1 MRHGP
6 KRAWTADMNEDRS
19 SMNSAQTEPAR
30 PEKALWYQEVLSLD
44 PASRIFLP
52 YARLLAESG
61 RRTEAVDILKAGLL
75 RHPEFLEARLLL
87 IDLLYATGQEK
98 AAALEAS
105 SILEPLSRC
114 SSLWKIWSSMPGIRA
129 DQAAML
135 LFFGATFREGGPGL
149 TEVFEAGMNALC
161 GKEEHA
167 PAAQTQEGPVS
178 PETEPADH
186 GAETPAASA
195 LTAVA
200 SGTAPAPAAEAP
212 GAPRANAAMPAANGA
227 FSDAPADGPSASG
240 TDDAS
245 APRRCFVMDE
255 NTPWYSLD
263 SVPEDDDLPDDED
276 DGAASLTH
284 TPPSVAELFFAGHA
298 PSSAQAEDGEDAG
311 VPAAHPV
318 PRSPLEGKSS
328 LRTRSMAHIL
338 EEQGALG
345 EAADIYRELLKVS
358 ICEEERAELSARLE
372 SLSQRTDSPPP
383 PQPAAPGILDML
395 ETLAVRLENK
405 SRA

>member
-1 MRHGP
+1 MS
-6 KRAWTADMNEDRS
+6 EERS
-19 SMNSAQTEPAR
+19 SMNPAQAEPAR

-98 AAALEAS
+98 AATLEAS
-105 SILEPLSRC
+105 SVLEPLSRC

-135 LFFGATFREGGPGL
+135 LFFVATFREGGPGL

-161 GKEEHA
+161 GNKEHT
-167 PAAQTQEGPVS
+167 PATQTQKGPAPS
-178 PETEPADH
+178 EEAPADH
-186 GAETPAASA
+186 GAKTPEAEEPA
-195 LTAVA
+195 A
-200 SGTAPAPAAEAP
+200 SGTAPAAEEPAASAASAAPVASAASADEAATS
-212 GAPRANAAMPAANGA
+212 GTG
-227 FSDAPADGPSASG
+227 DAPAPHRS
-240 TDDAS
+240 
-245 APRRCFVMDE
+245 FVMDE

-263 SVPEDDDLPDDED
+263 AVPEDDDLPDDED
-276 DGAASLTH
+276 QPAPLTPV
-284 TPPSVAELFFAGHA
+284 PPSAADLFFSEHPA
-298 PSSAQAEDGEDAG
+298 PFVQTEGGQDVPA
-311 VPAAHPV
+311 PAAHPG

-338 EEQGALG
+338 EEQGAFG
-345 EAADIYRELLKVS
+345 EAAAIYRELLNECT
-358 ICEEERAELSARLE
+358 CEEERAELSARLE
-372 SLSQRTDSPPP
+372 SLSQRADSPQP
-383 PQPAAPGILDML
+383 PQSAATGILDML

>member
-1 MRHGP
+1 MRPGP
-6 KRAWTADMNEDRS
+6 RRARTADMNEEHS
-19 SMNSAQTEPAR
+19 SMNPVQAEPAR

-52 YARLLAESG
+52 YARLLAENG

-87 IDLLYATGQEK
+87 IDLLYASGQEK
-98 AAALEAS
+98 AAALEAAS
-105 SILEPLSRC
+105 VLEPLSRC

-178 PETEPADH
+178 FEEAPTEHEAAMPSAAEEPAAP
-186 GAETPAASA
+186 GT
-195 LTAVA
+195 VQ
-200 SGTAPAPAAEAP
+200 TAPAAAV
-212 GAPRANAAMPAANGA
+212 AAAI
-227 FSDAPADGPSASG
+227 SAPAGEAAPSG
-240 TDDAS
+240 TNEAALPQRS
-245 APRRCFVMDE
+245 FVMDE

-263 SVPEDDDLPDDED
+263 FVPEDDDLPEDED
-276 DGAASLTH
+276 DGPAPLMPA
-284 TPPSVAELFFAGHA
+284 PPSVSELFFSEHPA
-298 PSSAQAEDGEDAG
+298 PSVQTEGGQEASA
-311 VPAAHPV
+311 PAAHPV

-338 EEQGALG
+338 EEQGALD
-345 EAADIYRELLKVS
+345 EAADIYRELLNECT
-358 ICEEERAELSARLE
+358 CEEERAELSARLE
-372 SLSQRTDSPPP
+372 SLSQRADAPLPQ
-383 PQPAAPGILDML
+383 QPAATGILDML

>member
-1 MRHGP
+1 
-6 KRAWTADMNEDRS
+6 
-19 SMNSAQTEPAR
+19 MNSTQTEPAR

-105 SILEPLSRC
+105 AVVEPLSRC
-114 SSLWKIWSSMPGIRA
+114 TALWKIWSTLPGIRA

-135 LFFGATFREGGPGL
+135 LFFGATFRQGGPAL
-149 TEVFEAGMNALC
+149 SDVFEAGMAAL
-161 GKEEHA
+161 
-167 PAAQTQEGPVS
+167 S
-178 PETEPADH
+178 
-186 GAETPAASA
+186 AE
-195 LTAVA
+195 
-200 SGTAPAPAAEAP
+200 
-212 GAPRANAAMPAANGA
+212 R
-227 FSDAPADGPSASG
+227 SDAPANPSRNAPSEEPPAPSPSEAAADAAPSASQEI
-240 TDDAS
+240 
-245 APRRCFVMDE
+245 APQGRSFVMDD

-263 SVPEDDDLPDDED
+263 SVPDDDDLPEDDED
-276 DGAASLTH
+276 TPAATVHL
-284 TPPSVAELFFAGHA
+284 PPSASELFFSDAVQSDA
-298 PSSAQAEDGEDAG
+298 PEHGEDGHDS
-311 VPAAHPV
+311 PAAHAV

-328 LRTRSMAHIL
+328 LRTRSMARIL

-345 EAADIYRELLKVS
+345 EAADIYRELLAVS
-358 ICEEERAELSARLE
+358 DSEEERAELSARLE
-372 SLSQRTDSPPP
+372 SLSQKAESPLS
-383 PQPAAPGILDML
+383 PQPAATGILDML